1 MIELKNYQEKYCEE
15 LKEKVNKLLKYDE
28 NKVCVFEAPTGSG
41 KTIMVAEFL
50 RRLVSYRDDDKKLA
64 FIWISVRQ
72 LHSQSKEKLEKYF
85 EDTRVLKCSDFE
97 DLEEKR
103 IGENEMLF
111 FNWESINKEDNIYI
125 RENEHDNNLTQ
136 VVSNTKDDGREII
149 LIIDE
154 SHHTAT
160 SEKSLEIIGQMIAP
174 KITIEVSATPWI
186 TKMDELV
193 KVQFEEVIAEG
204 MIKKEVM
211 INPEI
216 DKEKIE
222 SKSAD
227 ELVIK
232 CALKKRVEIANTY
245 KKENTK
251 INPLV
256 LIQLPDKRVGVLD
269 KKDEIIAL
277 LKSKFGITFENRRL
291 AIWLSDKEDKIN
303 LENIEKS
310 DNETEVL
317 IFKQAPALGWDCPR
331 AAILVLF
338 RDWKSIVFS
347 IQTVGRIMRM
357 PELKHYE
364 NELLNKGYVFT
375 NLAEIEIAQDMAKDY
390 LTVYE
395 ATRNDKVYKNVDLH
409 SIYLK
414 RQRERTRL
422 SGEFRKM
429 FVDIAKKELVVPK
442 ITLKPKELLNQM
454 MVDGV
459 IRKLDKTQIV
469 EHDGVI
475 SVKIT
480 EVELQYYFD
489 LFVREACSPYAP
501 TRSSEIIKNALY
513 KFFDDILKIKDETK
527 VQIIV
532 LSKENNQHV
541 RDCLNLAKDEYKT
554 KIVGSLG
561 EQKEIIKSIWNVPDS
576 IGYNSKYSK
585 LEYKKAIL
593 QPFYAKKQSKPE
605 EDFIQLIEDQSNK
618 VKWWYKNGES
628 EPKYFAVLYVDNL
641 LSKGDGLEHAF
652 YPDFIFMMTDGRIG
666 IFDTKA
672 GRTAEDA
679 GPRAESLAKY
689 IKKEN
694 QRRGKDILFGGIV
707 VFKDG
712 SCRYNDNERYNFDK
726 VNLGNEWKFLSLK

>member
-1 MIELKNYQEKYCEE
+1 MVDLKDYQEKYCKE
-15 LKEKVNKLLKYDE
+15 LNEKVNKLLKYEED
-28 NKVCVFEAPTGSG
+28 KVCVFEAPTGSG

-50 RRLVSYRDDDKKLA
+50 RRLVLNRDDGKKLA

-72 LHSQSKEKLEKYF
+72 LHTQSREKLEKYF
-85 EDTRVLKCSDFE
+85 ADNRVLKCSGFE
-97 DLEEKR
+97 DLDDKR
-103 IGENEMLF
+103 IGENEILF
-111 FNWESINKEDNIYI
+111 FNWESINKEENIYI
-125 RENEHDNNLTQ
+125 RENEQDNNLTQ
-136 VVSNTKDDGREII
+136 VVENTKEGGMEII

-160 SEKSLEIIGQMIAP
+160 SEKSIEIINKTIAP
-174 KITIEVSATPWI
+174 KIAIEVSATPWI

-193 KVQFEEVIAEG
+193 KVQFEEVVAEG

-216 DKEKIE
+216 DKEKVE
-222 SKSAD
+222 SNSAD

-232 CALKKRVEIANTY
+232 CALKKRAEIATAY
-245 KKENTK
+245 KKEEVN
-251 INPLV
+251 INPLI
-256 LIQLPDKRVGVLD
+256 LIQLPDKKIGVLD
-269 KKDEIIAL
+269 KKDEIIKL
-277 LKSKFGITFENRRL
+277 LKSKFDITFDNRKL

-303 LENIEKS
+303 LENIEKPDS
-310 DNETEVL
+310 VVEVL

-331 AAILVLF
+331 AGILVLF
-338 RDWKSIVFS
+338 RDWKSITFS

-357 PELKHYE
+357 PELKHYG
-364 NELLNKGYVFT
+364 NDLLNKGYVFT

-390 LTVYE
+390 LTIYE
-395 ATRNDKVYKNVDLH
+395 SKRQEKIYKNVDLP

-422 SGEFRKM
+422 SGEFRKI
-429 FVDIAKKELVVPK
+429 FIDIAKKELATPK
-442 ITLKPKELLNQM
+442 IKLKPKELMNEM

-469 EHDGVI
+469 EHDGQL
-475 SVKIT
+475 SVKIS

-489 LFVREACSPYAP
+489 LFVKEACSPYAP

-513 KFFDDILKIKDETK
+513 KFFKDNLKIDDENK

-541 RDCLNLAKDEYKT
+541 MDYLNLAKEEYKT
-554 KIVGSLG
+554 RVVGALS
-561 EQKEIIKSIWNVPDS
+561 EQKELIKSIWNVPEDMS
-576 IGYNSKYSK
+576 YNSKYNK
-585 LEYKKAIL
+585 VDYKKAIL
-593 QPFYAKKQSKPE
+593 QPFYTKTPSKPE
-605 EDFIQLIEDQSNK
+605 DDFIKILNDPANK

-628 EPKYFAVLYVDNL
+628 EPKFFAVLYSDDPVP
-641 LSKGDGLEHAF
+641 KGDGLEHAF
-652 YPDFIFMMTDGRIG
+652 YTDFIVMTEDGKIG
-666 IFDTKA
+666 IFDTKS
-672 GRTAEDA
+672 GRTAEEA
-679 GPRAESLAKY
+679 GPKAEALAKY

-694 QRRGKDILFGGIV
+694 QRRGKDTIWGGIV

-712 SCRYNDNERYNFDK
+712 SCRYNDSEKYSFDK
-726 VNLGNEWKFLSLK
+726 VNLGKDWKFLTFK